1 MQKRRGCPIIGKNC
15 NEGVTQDM
23 RVAPFLL
30 YRKTDKEDWVMRYH
44 NVTNTMS
51 TVPVYQE
58 TGMKYEL
65 NNKIIKMKEEIHKIC
80 VSIDEAQDRIDFINR
95 RISSKVPISDDRKME
110 LENEAKALNSYIAS
124 LNRTRS
130 NLENELAL
138 VKEDLEYIK

>member
-1 MQKRRGCPIIGKNC
+1 
-15 NEGVTQDM
+15 
-23 RVAPFLL
+23 
-30 YRKTDKEDWVMRYH
+30 MRYH

-51 TVPVYQE
+51 IVPVYQE

-80 VSIDEAQDRIDFINR
+80 VSIDESQDRIDFINR